1 MALVKGHA
9 ELNSP
14 LEQHSAGWYLDE
26 RLLGAPRIERIK
38 LVWTHQSI
46 KIWDPSGGSAIFG
59 NSSVGLSTLQRELV
73 AIGTEPMMTFL

>member
-46 KIWDPSGGSAIFG
+46 KIWDPSGGSSIT
-59 NSSVGLSTLQRELV
+59 SVGLSPLEIELV